1 MRRGPPESR
10 TLLHPHALVKK
21 TFGRVDA
28 LGETCEK
35 PLPVVVV
42 EPIKGAPEAIAAE
55 DLGLHTVPQ
64 HHFLSVL
71 LGLIGSYTLVGHG

>member
-1 MRRGPPESR
+1 MPRGPPESR

-28 LGETCEK
+28 LGETRAN

-42 EPIKGAPEAIAAE
+42 EPIEGAPEAIVVE
-55 DLGLHTVPQ
+55 VLGLHPVPQ

-71 LGLIGSYTLVGHG
+71 LGAIGRYMVVGHG